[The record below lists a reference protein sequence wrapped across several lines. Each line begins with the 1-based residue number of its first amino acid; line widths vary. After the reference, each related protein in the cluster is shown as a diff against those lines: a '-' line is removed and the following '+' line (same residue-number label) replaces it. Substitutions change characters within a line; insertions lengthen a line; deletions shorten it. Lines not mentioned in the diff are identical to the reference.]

1 MNRRR
6 SFRFE
11 SLEPRAMLSVSGD
24 FNGDGFDDV
33 AIGAPW
39 EDVASVDDAGAVHV
53 LYGGNGAL
61 SAAGNQLWNQGSA
74 GINSV
79 PHTGEHFGHDLAVG
93 DFDGDGFDDLAVG
106 VRNEAVDGIEQAG
119 AVNVIYGSANGLTA
133 AGDQHWTR
141 SSGGVN
147 GLPFAEASFG
157 GALATGDFD
166 GDGFDD
172 LAVGSPDDRSGG
184 IDDAGAV
191 NVIYGRA
198 SGLNASGDQLWSQ
211 NSSGIDSVPHFNERF
226 GFSLSTGDYNGDGR
240 DDLAV
245 GSEDMVGAV
254 VNAGSVNVIY
264 GSAAGLTNVGDQLW
278 NQAVSGV
285 SGVPGVEDSFSR
297 SLATGDFN
305 GDNFDDLAIGVEFGE
320 VGSDE
325 DAGEVNILY
334 GSAAKIQIANQQLFT
349 RDSLGG
355 TSVAEENFGS
365 SLAAG
370 DFDGDGRD
378 DLAIGASDATIGGV
392 VSTGYVQIVYG
403 TMSGLSAAGTQFMHQ
418 NTSGVL
424 DSNEEDDGFGA
435 ALVSGDYN
443 NDGRFDLAIGV
454 PGQDVGGVNAAG
466 QLAIL
471 LGSVTGIT
479 TTGNQVWNVGST
491 GVLGAYEAGA
501 LFGLVVA

>member
-1 MNRRR
+1 MKRHRVI
-6 SFRFE
+6 RFE
-11 SLEPRAMLSVSGD
+11 RLESRAMLSVSGD

-33 AIGAPW
+33 AIGASW
-39 EDVASVDDAGAVHV
+39 EDVASIDNAGAVHV

-61 SAAGNQLWNQGSA
+61 SAAGNQLWNQESA

-79 PHTGEHFGHDLAVG
+79 AHTSEHFGDRLAVG

-106 VRNEAVDGIEQAG
+106 VRNEAVDGVAQAG

-133 AGDQHWTR
+133 AGDQLWTR

-147 GLPFAEASFG
+147 GLPFLEAQFG
-157 GALATGDFD
+157 GALAAGDFD

-172 LAVGSPDDRSGG
+172 LAIGSPEDQAGG
-184 IDDAGAV
+184 VDDAGAV

-211 NSSGIDSVPHFNERF
+211 NSSGIDSVPHGNESF

-245 GSEDMVGAV
+245 GSEDMVGTV
-254 VNAGSVNVIY
+254 VAAGSVNVIY
-264 GSAAGLTNVGDQLW
+264 GTAGGLTNVGDQLW
-278 NQAVSGV
+278 NQAVTGV
-285 SGVPGVEDSFSR
+285 SGIPGVEDSFSR

-334 GSAAKIQIANQQLFT
+334 GSAAKIQIADQQLFT

-355 TSVAEENFGS
+355 TSVAEENFGN

-378 DLAIGASDATIGGV
+378 DLAIGASDATVGGV

-403 TMSGLSAAGTQFMHQ
+403 TMSGLSAAGTQFIHQ

-424 DSNEEDDGFGA
+424 DSNEENDGFGV

-454 PGQDVGGVNAAG
+454 SGQVVAGISAAG
-466 QLAIL
+466 QVAIL

-479 TTGNQVWNVGST
+479 TTGNQIWNAGST
-491 GVLGAYEAGA
+491 GVLGSYEAGA
-501 LFGLVVA
+501 FFGYALA